1 MVKFSS
7 TLASFG
13 LHKHTFYHV
22 NYFFFTIKLYA
33 NLANCLNLLTVFII
47 IVSVNNLSIKHEKA
61 PLQKHIP
68 SFNNLGACGGSVQ
81 KALYII

>member
-22 NYFFFTIKLYA
+22 KYFFSIKLYA
-33 NLANCLNLLTVFII
+33 NHDNCLNLLTVFII
-47 IVSVNNLSIKHEKA
+47 IVSVNHLSIKHEKT